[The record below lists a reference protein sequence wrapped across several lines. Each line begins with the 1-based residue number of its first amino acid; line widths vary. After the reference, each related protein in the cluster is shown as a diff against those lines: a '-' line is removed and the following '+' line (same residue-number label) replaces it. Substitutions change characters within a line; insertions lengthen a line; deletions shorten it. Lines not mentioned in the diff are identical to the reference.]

1 MWCITTNNIS
11 AARFFINDSVTKV
24 NFPAPITTNVRT
36 KFHEDWSIN
45 VTSRVFKRFYYSHTY
60 FLTKF
65 QEDLTINVNFISN
78 TTSDIIGKTC
88 LTRFHDNQAINVT
101 YRVLTRKTVDD
112 ALRTKCDP
120 KSTP

>member
-1 MWCITTNNIS
+1 MTGSEQTIYGRVPTDNFS
-11 AARFFINDSVTKV
+11 AARFFINDSLTKV

-45 VTSRVFKRFYYSHTY
+45 VTSKVFKRFYYSHTY
-60 FLTKF
+60 FLT
-65 QEDLTINVNFISN
+65 NFEHDK
-78 TTSDIIGKTC
+78 DIIETTC

-101 YRVLTRKTVDD
+101 YRVLKRKTVDD
-112 ALRTKCDP
+112 ALRTNCDP